1 MDAAP
6 LLRLAARLLA
16 KHKLDAVLIG
26 NAAAA
31 LNGAPVTTIDLDFM
45 IRATP
50 TNTRKVKRLAE
61 DLGAELVQPFYP
73 ASKLWRLTRARDQLQ
88 FDFMTQVSGIR
99 SFEGLRSRSTTVE
112 FGGNPLRVAALEDV
126 IRSKEAANRLEDRA
140 VLPILRQVVR
150 ERDRLYAA
158 DRRRQRGA

>member
-6 LLRLAARLLA
+6 LLRLAARMLA

-50 TNTRKVKRLAE
+50 DNARKLKKLAE
-61 DLGAELVQPFYP
+61 ELGAEIPQPFYP
-73 ASKLWRLTRARDQLQ
+73 ASTLWRIVRKRDQLQ
-88 FDFMTQVSGIR
+88 FDFMSKVSGIR
-99 SFEGLRSRSTTVE
+99 SFEGIRARSASVV
-112 FGGNPLRVAALEDV
+112 FGGHLLRVATIEDV

-150 ERDRLYAA
+150 ERDRLYVAG
-158 DRRRQRGA
+158 RGRQRGA